1 MRNFIASIPPFKG
14 LPKPELDRLADL
26 AKEKTFSRGETI
38 FTEGES
44 AGLVW
49 ILKEGRVQIV
59 KYSSEGK
66 PLTIEII
73 QPGELFGTLCRLGG
87 AGRPYPCTAIAQT
100 NCTAVWLTDQTF
112 FQLMGTQPSVL
123 AGVCS
128 LCSQRLTEMQGMSC
142 SSQEPVE
149 QRIARMLLKLKD
161 KHGTELP
168 FTKKEIAEMV
178 GTTVE
183 TTFRVLS
190 NMREKG
196 FVGSS
201 RGVIQLKNIKKL
213 EGIAR
218 AVPC

>member
-1 MRNFIASIPPFKG
+1 MRNFLASIPPFKG
-14 LPKPELDRLADL
+14 LPKQELDRLAGL
-26 AKEKTFSRGETI
+26 AQSASFSRGETI
-38 FTEGES
+38 FTEGDS
-44 AGLVW
+44 AGVVW

-59 KYSSEGK
+59 KYNSEGK
-66 PLTIEII
+66 PLTIEMI

-87 AGRPYPCTAIAQT
+87 AGRPYPCSAIAQT
-100 NCTAVWLTDQTF
+100 ECLAVWITDQTF

-142 SSQEPVE
+142 SSQDPIE
-149 QRIARMLLKLKD
+149 QRIARMLLRLKER
-161 KHGTELP
+161 HGTELP

-190 NMREKG
+190 HLRNKG
-196 FVGSS
+196 MVVST
-201 RGVIQLKNIKKL
+201 RGAIELKKL
-213 EGIAR
+213 KELEEIAQTQS
-218 AVPC
+218 